1 MGSEARKILENAMA
15 LSPDERAE
23 LARELIASL
32 DGEADPGAEAAWT
45 AEITRRAERVL
56 SGESRGVPWE
66 TVKQDVRAEISHK

>member
-1 MGSEARKILENAMA
+1 MGSEARKILESAMA

-32 DGEADPGAEAAWT
+32 DGEADPGVEAAWS

-56 SGESRGVPWE
+56 SGESQGVPWE
-66 TVKQDVRAEISHK
+66 TVKQDVRAAISRK